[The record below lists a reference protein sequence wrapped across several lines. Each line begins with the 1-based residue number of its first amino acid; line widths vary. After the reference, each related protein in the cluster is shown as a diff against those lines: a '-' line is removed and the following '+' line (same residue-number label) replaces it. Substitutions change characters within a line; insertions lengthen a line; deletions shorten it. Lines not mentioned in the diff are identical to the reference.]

1 VAKWKKIVCQMGTG
15 TVVNHFFTFC
25 YQLKISVADP
35 GWVKNQDPEPDPD
48 HISESLKHNF
58 LV

>member
-1 VAKWKKIVCQMGTG
+1 MGTG